1 MYLKLHL
8 FGLVFFS
15 FTLLNCQT
23 QLDKEE
29 PKITYKVNK
38 SEEEWKEELSPEE
51 FEILRNAGTERPHT
65 GIYNMHF
72 EDGVYVCKGCGQP
85 LFRAEVSLCLIV
97 AGQVM
102 KQQFQVQLS
111 TKKIQA

>member
-38 SEEEWKEELSPEE
+38 SEEEWKE
-51 FEILRNAGTERPHT
+51 
-65 GIYNMHF
+65 
-72 EDGVYVCKGCGQP
+72 
-85 LFRAEVSLCLIV
+85 
-97 AGQVM
+97 
-102 KQQFQVQLS
+102 
-111 TKKIQA
+111 

>member
-51 FEILRNAGTERPHT
+51 FEILRNAGTERHHT

-72 EDGVYVCKGCGQP
+72 EDGVYARDADNLYLK
-85 LFRAEVSLCLIV
+85 AEVSLCPIV
-97 AGQVM
+97 AGQAM
-102 KQQFQVQLS
+102 KEQFQVQLS
-111 TKKIQA
+111 TKKIQV